1 MPGAAKPD
9 PATYAKAY
17 AKLPE
22 ESGFTKEGLQTL
34 TLKAGPLDVF
44 RAQLGITALDD
55 TTMKKI
61 TKAALIVKLL
71 QKGPLPTVR
80 ATARARAPSAGILG
94 QSLASRPLDAHRPL
108 AATGWA
114 GPAPR
119 PVNFRS
125 YKTARAL
132 LSRVHHQSFTVQ
144 QRRERRHET
153 AHAGPHPP
161 SADHQLLTL
170 PYDRVI

>member
-44 RAQLGITALDD
+44 RAQLEITALDD
-55 TTMKKI
+55 KTMKNYK
-61 TKAALIVKLL
+61 KAALIVKLL

-80 ATARARAPSAGILG
+80 ATTLARAPCP
-94 QSLASRPLDAHRPL
+94 RPLPPVSCPRPR
-108 AATGWA
+108 
-114 GPAPR
+114 PAPCSNPPLVASSRR
-119 PVNFRS
+119 PRRS
-125 YKTARAL
+125 SGKRPSGATRTSARL
-132 LSRVHHQSFTVQ
+132 GEESSSRGPPRASD
-144 QRRERRHET
+144 RRRI
-153 AHAGPHPP
+153 G
-161 SADHQLLTL
+161 
-170 PYDRVI
+170 

>member
-44 RAQLGITALDD
+44 RAQLEITALDD
-55 TTMKKI
+55 KTMKKYK
-61 TKAALIVKLL
+61 KAALIVKLL

-80 ATARARAPSAGILG
+80 ATTRARAPCP
-94 QSLASRPLDAHRPL
+94 RPL
-108 AATGWA
+108 
-114 GPAPR
+114 PAP
-119 PVNFRS
+119 PAPCILP
-125 YKTARAL
+125 TPPARAL
-132 LSRVHHQSFTVQ
+132 
-144 QRRERRHET
+144 
-153 AHAGPHPP
+153 
-161 SADHQLLTL
+161 
-170 PYDRVI
+170 